1 MQEQLPALLSA
12 VVGDAFGVGG
22 WLMGN
27 LAGAG
32 FAVAVQQV
40 QRRRAERARDILL
53 DELRRGEKT
62 LSLPEVEEAAAVLL
76 RYGRAA
82 QEGAARLNL
91 RLMAKVIAGQVH
103 QQALYADEF
112 LRHADVIAGLRREEV
127 ILLGALQRHWTA
139 DTLRALANDHDR
151 MNEAKRLMIAELIPV
166 PFMDVAELAATED
179 AVVRT
184 GFLFGT
190 ATFGGTI
197 YRPTRAFERIC
208 TLVPFEAALE
218 AEPT

>member
-1 MQEQLPALLSA
+1 MQQQLPTLLSA
-12 VVGDAFGVGG
+12 LVGDAFGVGG

-27 LAGAG
+27 LAGTG
-32 FAVAVQQV
+32 FAIAVQRV
-40 QRRRAERARDILL
+40 QRQRAARARDILL
-53 DELRRGEKT
+53 DEVCRGEKT
-62 LSLPEVEEAAAVLL
+62 LSVPEVEEAAAVLL

-91 RLMAKVIAGQVH
+91 RLMAKVIAGQVY

-139 DTLRALANDHDR
+139 NAVRALANDHDR
-151 MNEAKRLMIAELIPV
+151 MNEVKRLMIAELIPV
-166 PFMDVAELAATED
+166 PFMDIVELAATED

-184 GFLFGT
+184 GFLAGT
-190 ATFGGTI
+190 ATFGRTI
-197 YRPTRAFERIC
+197 YKPTRAFERVC
-208 TLVPFEAALE
+208 ALVPFEAALE
-218 AEPT
+218 AEPA

>member
-12 VVGDAFGVGG
+12 LVGDAFGAGG

-27 LAGAG
+27 VAGTGIAI
-32 FAVAVQQV
+32 AVQQV

-53 DELRRGEKT
+53 DEVRLGEKV
-62 LSLPEVEEAAAVLL
+62 LNAPEMEEAAAVLL

-91 RLMAKVIAGQVH
+91 RLMAKVIAGMVY

-139 DTLRALANDHDR
+139 IDVQALPDDHDR
-151 MNEAKRLMIAELIPV
+151 MNEAKRRIVAELIPV
-166 PFMDVAELAATED
+166 PFVDIAELTATED

-184 GFLFGT
+184 GFLAGT
-190 ATFGGTI
+190 ETYGGTI
-197 YRPTRAFERIC
+197 YKPTRAFERLSA
-208 TLVPFEAALE
+208 LVPLEAALE
-218 AEPT
+218 VEDA